1 MVGRQTGLQKEM
13 RTKNYIF
20 VLLLLVLTAAQPAF
34 AFRAPQPAL
43 SKYEKRI
50 YSFSLAGG
58 FGYSFFKIDE
68 RHSEPASSLL
78 GMTGMFRFHFFV
90 RPNVHFHLG
99 LEILSQKC
107 KFNTYYFA
115 EGHSIFYDRSFG
127 YTHRLRTYELYI
139 PLIARIGLTPQ
150 EANARSVF
158 YLMGGYAIKTYLASS
173 AVVTRNSDNKD
184 IWGGSTELTFEHWY
198 LSDQTS
204 SVALIGMGVDKRVG
218 WTEKFISFELFYR
231 YNFSR
236 FRYQGNYNTNDLM
249 LKNSCITLQIGY
261 RFQ

>member
-1 MVGRQTGLQKEM
+1 M
-13 RTKNYIF
+13 RLRNYI
-20 VLLLLVLTAAQPAF
+20 LILSLVLILPSAF
-34 AFRAPQPAL
+34 ALPPMP

-58 FGYSFFKIDE
+58 FGYSFFGVDK

-90 RPNVHFHLG
+90 SPNVHIQLG

-107 KFNTYYFA
+107 KFNTYYFHD
-115 EGHSIFYDRSFG
+115 GQSQFYDRSFG
-127 YTHRLRTYELYI
+127 YTHRLRTYELYL

-150 EANARSVF
+150 ENNARSVF
-158 YLMGGYAIKTYLASS
+158 YLMGGYAIKTFLSGSVLITENA
-173 AVVTRNSDNKD
+173 TGKD
-184 IWGGSTELTFEHWY
+184 IWGGTTELTFEHWI
-198 LSDQTS
+198 LSEQTS
-204 SVALIGMGVDKRVG
+204 SVVIAGMGVDKRLG
-218 WTEKFISFELFYR
+218 WTEKFLSFELLYR

-236 FRYQGNYNTNDLM
+236 FRYQGNFDTNDLM
-249 LKNSCITLQIGY
+249 IKNSCITFQLGY

>member
-1 MVGRQTGLQKEM
+1 M
-13 RTKNYIF
+13 RIRNCILTL
-20 VLLLLVLTAAQPAF
+20 VLLVCAQLAF
-34 AFRAPQPAL
+34 AFPPPAKSML
-43 SKYEKRI
+43 PSKYEKRI

-58 FGYSFFKIDE
+58 FGYSFFKVDE

-90 RPNVHFHLG
+90 SPNVHLHLG
-99 LEILSQKC
+99 LEVLSQKC

-115 EGHSIFYDRSFG
+115 DGHSQFYDRSFG

-139 PLIARIGLTPQ
+139 PLMARIGLTPQ
-150 EANARSVF
+150 EANARTIF
-158 YLMGGYAIKTYLASS
+158 YLLGGYAVKTYLAST
-173 AVVTRNSDNKD
+173 ALITRNADNKD

-198 LSDQTS
+198 LSEQTS
-204 SVALIGMGVDKRVG
+204 SVILAGIGLDKRFG
-218 WTEKFISFELFYR
+218 WTEKFISFELLYR

-249 LKNSCITLQIGY
+249 IKNSCLTFQVGY